1 MSRNA
6 LTSRLRLVR
15 RSIVALHLAFAICF
29 TCFAEARRI
38 SSAVDI
44 RDFDACE
51 STVARRPI
59 PAASGPLAIGPA
71 AVLELA
77 VFVFAAFEPTDLDR
91 EAVFDRAVFDMAAF
105 DIAVPFRC

>member
-1 MSRNA
+1 
-6 LTSRLRLVR
+6 LR
-15 RSIVALHLAFAICF
+15 LAFAICF
-29 TCFAEARRI
+29 TCFVEVRRI
-38 SSAVDI
+38 SSTVDI

-59 PAASGPLAIGPA
+59 LAASGPLAIGAA

-77 VFVFAAFEPTDLDR
+77 VLAFAAFEPTDSVP

>member
-1 MSRNA
+1 
-6 LTSRLRLVR
+6 LVR
-15 RSIVALHLAFAICF
+15 RSIVASRLAFAICF

-51 STVARRPI
+51 SSLARRPI
-59 PAASGPLAIGPA
+59 PAASGPLAIAPA

-77 VFVFAAFEPTDLDR
+77 VFAFAAFEPTDSDL

-105 DIAVPFRC
+105 DMAVPFRC